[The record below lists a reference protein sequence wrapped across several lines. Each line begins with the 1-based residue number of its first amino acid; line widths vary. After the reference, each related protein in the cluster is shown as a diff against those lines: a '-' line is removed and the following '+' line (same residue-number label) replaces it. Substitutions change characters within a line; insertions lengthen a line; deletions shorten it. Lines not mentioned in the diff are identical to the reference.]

1 VVFEDYNTLDE
12 NPLGKRDGLELRG
25 EELSIREN
33 VRYLLGLQTVKTN
46 EGRWRIIE
54 IGESVEENALT
65 FSRILLVV
73 WNILPRCLYSDGK
86 LYWLLAI
93 VLAFIV
99 KANQSPWWLLGLYL
113 FCIILEVG
121 LTVVQVLGKFQ
132 FGKESDN
139 RICKIYD

>member
-54 IGESVEENALT
+54 IGESV
-65 FSRILLVV
+65 
-73 WNILPRCLYSDGK
+73 
-86 LYWLLAI
+86 
-93 VLAFIV
+93 
-99 KANQSPWWLLGLYL
+99 
-113 FCIILEVG
+113 
-121 LTVVQVLGKFQ
+121 
-132 FGKESDN
+132 
-139 RICKIYD
+139 